1 MVQPSHLV
9 LGQEVLVME
18 HFFVTVKASTGDN
31 GLYIMITSGSL
42 YVGTWTTSWQWYI
55 DTNRL
60 FRDDGWY
67 HIVVSVDTTISS
79 PESDRVKL
87 YVNGVGNFIR
97 FWFELPI
104 TKLRHTY
111 Q

>member
-1 MVQPSHLV
+1 
-9 LGQEVLVME
+9 
-18 HFFVTVKASTGDN
+18 
-31 GLYIMITSGSL
+31 MITSGSL
-42 YVGTWTTSWQWYI
+42 YVSTWTTSWQWYI

-87 YVNGVGNFIR
+87 YVNGVQETSLDSGSSYPSQNYDTLINNTMLLVVR
-97 FWFELPI
+97 VN
-104 TKLRHTY
+104 
-111 Q
+111 

>member
-1 MVQPSHLV
+1 MLAHGLLV
-9 LGQEVLVME
+9 G
-18 HFFVTVKASTGDN
+18 G
-31 GLYIMITSGSL
+31 
-42 YVGTWTTSWQWYI
+42 WYI

-87 YVNGVGNFIR
+87 YVNGVQETSLDSGSSYPSQNYDTLINNTIGGID
-97 FWFELPI
+97 WSSG
-104 TKLRHTY
+104 
-111 Q
+111 